1 MDDRKSNVFIFIFAF
16 IFVLRMCSL
25 SRGRGIQ
32 RSVGGL
38 KWKIEMGGMS
48 VILPNGDEIEGNG
61 ICFMRHSLN
70 SRPQCKSRCCS
81 VSLVCSNDATQCF
94 IIDLTVFRGHEP
106 RRVQP
111 HNVLFFL

>member
-1 MDDRKSNVFIFIFAF
+1 
-16 IFVLRMCSL
+16 
-25 SRGRGIQ
+25 
-32 RSVGGL
+32 
-38 KWKIEMGGMS
+38 MS

-106 RRVQP
+106 CRVQP
-111 HNVLFFL
+111 HNVLFFYRI